1 MAIVSTLNL
10 SAGDRLQLN
19 YVRILLGTGVLGIG
33 HWALGLGNGEG
44 YQKLIRSITNLVC
57 STCLWVFQEKLK
69 VESGGVEAI
78 LLEQWFQSCDRG
90 RRLSKLMYQS
100 AA

>member
-10 SAGDRLQLN
+10 SAGDRLQLH

-44 YQKLIRSITNLVC
+44 YQKLMPSITN
-57 STCLWVFQEKLK
+57 
-69 VESGGVEAI
+69 
-78 LLEQWFQSCDRG
+78 
-90 RRLSKLMYQS
+90 
-100 AA
+100 